1 MLNVMIDNNKNSEFI
16 RKSED
21 LYHSHSE
28 IDFSTMELFGYN
40 SDKLTNTINYLG
52 QSYKKT
58 YGI

>member
-1 MLNVMIDNNKNSEFI
+1 MIDNNKNSEFI

-40 SDKLTNTINYLG
+40 SNKLTNTINYLG